1 MSWIFYVLTANSL
14 FAASSIFDKFFNS
27 KRIKSVYVY
36 SVVLN
41 FIYLG
46 FFAATA
52 YVIKDTFVINS
63 SFYWAILAGC
73 IYFFMW
79 LVFWTALKMVEVS
92 RASALFFTQP
102 VFNAFLAIWFLNET
116 LSPNK
121 WVAIGLI
128 VAGAIL
134 SSWDNKKSVGFNKG
148 YLFVIAAAILSAL
161 GNTVSKYAMSG
172 LPALTVSTIGF
183 FGSVPLYFIL
193 LAQKGVFKEVKTVLG
208 DTTTMKR
215 FFLRGVVGYAAICAF
230 MLGVGAGPISLVVAL
245 SGTQPLF
252 TLVFSLAAGFFLSKM
267 IKEDTTRSAVIT
279 KTAAIVLI
287 VIGAI
292 IISF

>member
-1 MSWIFYVLTANSL
+1 MSWIFYVLTANGL

-41 FIYLG
+41 LIYFG

-52 YVIKDTFVINS
+52 YVIKDTFVINK

-79 LVFWTALKMVEVS
+79 LIFWTALKTVEVS

-102 VFNAFLAIWFLNET
+102 VFNALLAIWFLNET
-116 LSPNK
+116 LSPSK
-121 WVAIGLI
+121 WMAIGLI

-134 SSWDNKKSVGFNKG
+134 SSWEKKKTTGFNKG
-148 YLFVIAAAILSAL
+148 YLLVIAAAIFSAM
-161 GNTVSKYAMSG
+161 GNTIAKHAMSG
-172 LPALTVSTIGF
+172 LPSLTVNTIGF

-193 LAQKGVFKEVKTVLG
+193 LAQKGVFNEVKTTLG
-208 DTTTMKR
+208 DSATMKK
-215 FFLRGVVGYAAICAF
+215 FFLRGLIGYTAICAF

-252 TLVFSLAAGFFLSKM
+252 TLIFSLATGFFLSKM

-279 KTAAIVLI
+279 KTVAIVLI